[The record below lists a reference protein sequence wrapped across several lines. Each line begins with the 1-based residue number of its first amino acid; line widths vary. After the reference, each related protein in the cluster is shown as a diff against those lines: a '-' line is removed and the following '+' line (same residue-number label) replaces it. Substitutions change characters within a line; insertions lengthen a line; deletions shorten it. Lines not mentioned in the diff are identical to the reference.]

1 MIGWLIGAL
10 GFGGIA
16 AALFF
21 VPGALPW
28 TLGALKVFGGL
39 VKRYPLQ
46 IALCASLAGNVWLWR
61 GWSAEQDGRALD
73 RQAYHAAQVEAQRRQ
88 DRADWANFT
97 IQTERNT
104 KLEESHAVI
113 DTIRRTAVADYVAG
127 HRVLACPAQGGPD
140 RAASTGVHPDPG
152 APARTEPA
160 AELVTIAPG
169 ELDQL
174 ATGAVHGTEA
184 TQFLNLLVAEG
195 LAVPVP

>member
-10 GFGGIA
+10 GFGGIG

-21 VPGALPW
+21 VPGALP
-28 TLGALKVFGGL
+28 LALRALAGAWRFIT
-39 VKRYPLQ
+39 RYPLQ

-127 HRVLACPAQGGPD
+127 HRVLACPAQGGPG

-152 APARTEPA
+152 APARTELA
-160 AELVTIAPG
+160 AEMVAIAPG

-174 ATGAVHGTEA
+174 ATGAVHGAEVTR
-184 TQFLNLLVAEG
+184 FLNMLVAEG
-195 LAVPVP
+195 LAVPVT